1 MNGKVIVALVVGVCL
16 GFAAALLVRQPQ
28 VSAADAAQ
36 KWEYKAVQ
44 VADPNGLGNIGEES
58 LKPVNADGYE
68 FVALSATGGKDS
80 GCIAIFR
87 RPKK

>member
-1 MNGKVIVALVVGVCL
+1 MNAKLIAALVVGVCF
-16 GFAAALLVRQPQ
+16 GFAAAFLVRQPQ
-28 VSAADAAQ
+28 VTAADAAQ

-44 VADPNGLGNIGEES
+44 MSDPTGNNNVSNFMKEA
-58 LKPVNADGYE
+58 NDGGFE
-68 FVALSATGGKDS
+68 FVAMGGTGGKDF

>member
-1 MNGKVIVALVVGVCL
+1 MSGKLFAALVVGLCL
-16 GFAAALLVRQPQ
+16 GFAAAFLVRQPQ

-44 VADPNGLGNIGEES
+44 LVDTGAGNQIKREVDE
-58 LKPVNADGYE
+58 LNKEGYE
-68 FVALSATGGKDS
+68 FVALSATGGKDA
-80 GCIAIFR
+80 GCIAVFK

>member
-1 MNGKVIVALVVGVCL
+1 MNGKVIVALVAGVCL

-28 VSAADAAQ
+28 VAAADAAQ

-44 VADPNGLGNIGEES
+44 MSDPTGNNNVSNFMKE
-58 LKPVNADGYE
+58 VNDEGFE
-68 FVALSATGGKDS
+68 FVAMSGTGGKDF